1 MLSDNNKWSRLS
13 VMVVGIIFVVIG
25 FSGDKPIQNRI
36 LTLFVGVIF
45 FIASRYAQDSSFEG
59 SIVLDEED
67 HKNNG
72 HIETKE

>member
-1 MLSDNNKWSRLS
+1 MLSGNNKWSRLS

-67 HKNNG
+67 HKNHG